1 MKRLIVN
8 ADDLGAGESRN
19 AGIFD
24 AIEAG
29 SVTSVSIL
37 PNGPA
42 LEDALRGI
50 RALHFKN
57 ISFGVHLNISEGKP
71 IASASRCILGPDGC
85 FRGKRRAQSLLLCR
99 ENSELE
105 KEIRKELSAQIM
117 LIQDAGI
124 QVDHLDGHQH
134 VHILPAV
141 VRAAAEAAKKHGI
154 SWVRIPA
161 EPCPNF
167 GKRHIRVMEEA
178 SFFSRHASAARA
190 FYDAM
195 GIHATDHFRGLFLK
209 GKLPA
214 ETWSDFL
221 ESIPSGLTE
230 LMVHPGRADAAA
242 SGPFARFSTAARE
255 KELTALT
262 DGRFFA
268 ALLKTGVTLTPYPD
282 IKD

>member
-1 MKRLIVN
+1 MRRLIVN
-8 ADDLGAGESRN
+8 ADDLGADESRN

-50 RALHFKN
+50 RALRLKSL
-57 ISFGVHLNISEGKP
+57 SFGVHFNISEGKP

-85 FRGKRRAQSLLLCR
+85 FRGKVRTQSLLLDR
-99 ENSELE
+99 ENSALQ
-105 KEIRKELSAQIM
+105 KEIRKELSAQII

-124 QVDHLDGHQH
+124 HVDHLDGHQH

-141 VRAAAEAAKKHGI
+141 VRAAAEAANTHGI
-154 SWVRIPA
+154 SWVRIPE
-161 EPCPNF
+161 EPCPDSVSA
-167 GKRHIRVMEEA
+167 HVTEEA
-178 SFFSRHASAARA
+178 CFFSQHASASRA
-190 FYDAM
+190 FYNAM
-195 GIHATDHFRGLFLK
+195 GIHSTDHFRGLLLK
-209 GKLPA
+209 GELPA
-214 ETWSDFL
+214 ETWLDYL

-230 LMVHPGRADAAA
+230 LMVHPGRAAAGD
-242 SGPFARFSTAARE
+242 SGPFAGFSTAARA
-255 KELTALT
+255 KELTALI
-262 DGRFFA
+262 DGRFLA
-268 ALLKTGVTLTPYPD
+268 ALFKAEVSLIPYPD

>member
-8 ADDLGAGESRN
+8 ADDLGAGEARN

-50 RALHFKN
+50 RALRLKSV
-57 ISFGVHLNISEGKP
+57 SFGVHLNISEGKP
-71 IASASRCILGPDGC
+71 IACASRCILGPDGC
-85 FRGKRRAQSLLLCR
+85 FQGKRRVQSLLLCR

-105 KEIRKELSAQIM
+105 KEIRKEISAQIT

-124 QVDHLDGHQH
+124 QVNHLDGHQH

-141 VRAAAEAAKKHGI
+141 VHAAAEAANAHGI
-154 SWVRIPA
+154 SWVRIPE
-161 EPCPNF
+161 EPCPDF
-167 GKRHIRVMEEA
+167 GEPSSRVMEEA
-178 SFFSRHASAARA
+178 CFFSQHSSAARA

-209 GKLPA
+209 GELPA
-214 ETWSDFL
+214 ETWTDFL

-230 LMVHPGRADAAA
+230 LMVHPGRADSAA
-242 SGPFARFSTAARE
+242 SGPFAGFSTAARE
-255 KELTALT
+255 KELTALI
-262 DGRFFA
+262 DGRFFS
-268 ALLKTGVTLTPYPD
+268 ALLKTGVSLIPYPD

>member
-19 AGIFD
+19 AGIFE

-50 RALHFKN
+50 RALRLRR
-57 ISFGVHLNISEGKP
+57 ISFGVHFNISEGKP

-85 FRGKRRAQSLLLCR
+85 FRGKGRTQSLLLGR

-105 KEIRKELSAQIM
+105 KEIRKELSAQIT

-124 QVDHLDGHQH
+124 RVDHLDGHQH

-141 VRAAAEAAKKHGI
+141 VRAAAEAAKAHGI
-154 SWVRIPA
+154 SWVRIPE
-161 EPCPNF
+161 EPCSDP
-167 GKRHIRVMEEA
+167 GERSSRVMEEA
-178 SFFSRHASAARA
+178 CFFSRHASAARA

-209 GKLPA
+209 GELPA
-214 ETWSDFL
+214 ETWLDFF
-221 ESIPSGLTE
+221 ESTPSGLTE

-242 SGPFARFSTAARE
+242 SGPFAGFSTAARE

-262 DGRFFA
+262 DGRFLA
-268 ALLKTGVTLTPYPD
+268 ALLKAEVSLIPYPD

>member
-19 AGIFD
+19 AGIFE

-42 LEDALRGI
+42 LENALRGI
-50 RALHFKN
+50 RALPLKSV
-57 ISFGVHLNISEGKP
+57 SFGVHFNISEGKP
-71 IASASRCILGPDGC
+71 IASSSRCILGPDGC
-85 FRGKRRAQSLLLCR
+85 FRGKRRTQSLLLCR
-99 ENSELE
+99 GNSELE
-105 KEIRKELSAQIM
+105 KEIRKELSAQIT

-141 VRAAAEAAKKHGI
+141 VRAAAEAANRHGI
-154 SWVRIPA
+154 SWVRIPE
-161 EPCPNF
+161 EPYPDF
-167 GKRHIRVMEEA
+167 GERSSQVMEEA
-178 SFFSRHASAARA
+178 SFFSQHASAARA

-195 GIHATDHFRGLFLK
+195 GIRATDHFRGLLLK
-209 GKLPA
+209 GDMPA
-214 ETWSDFL
+214 ETWLDFL
-221 ESIPSGLTE
+221 EAIPSGLTE

-242 SGPFARFSTAARE
+242 SGPFAGFSTAARE
-255 KELTALT
+255 RELAALT

-268 ALLKTGVTLTPYPD
+268 ALLRTGVSLTPYPD

>member
-19 AGIFD
+19 AGIFE

-42 LEDALRGI
+42 LEDALCRI
-50 RALHFKN
+50 HALHLKN
-57 ISFGVHLNISEGKP
+57 ISFGVHFNISEGKP

-85 FRGKRRAQSLLLCR
+85 FWGKGRTQSLLLDR

-105 KEIRKELSAQIM
+105 KEICKELSAQIM

-141 VRAAAEAAKKHGI
+141 VRAAAEAANAHGI
-154 SWVRIPA
+154 SWVRIPE
-161 EPCPNF
+161 EPCPDVEA
-167 GKRHIRVMEEA
+167 RSSYVMEETC
-178 SFFSRHASAARA
+178 FFSRHASAARTL
-190 FYDAM
+190 YDAM
-195 GIHATDHFRGLFLK
+195 GIHTTDHFRGLRLK
-209 GKLPA
+209 GELPA
-214 ETWSDFL
+214 ETWVDFL

-230 LMVHPGRADAAA
+230 LMVHPGHAAA
-242 SGPFARFSTAARE
+242 SDSDPFAGFSTAARE
-255 KELTALT
+255 KELMALT
-262 DGRFFA
+262 DGRFLA
-268 ALLKTGVTLTPYPD
+268 ALLKTGVSLTPYPD
-282 IKD
+282 IRN

>member
-8 ADDLGAGESRN
+8 ADDLGAGEPRN

-42 LEDALRGI
+42 LEDALSGI
-50 RALHFKN
+50 RALHLKSV
-57 ISFGVHLNISEGKP
+57 SFGVHFNISEGKP
-71 IASASRCILGPDGC
+71 IASASPCILGPDGC
-85 FRGKRRAQSLLLCR
+85 FRGKRGTQSLLLCR

-105 KEIRKELSAQIM
+105 KEIRKELSAQIT
-117 LIQDAGI
+117 LIQDAGV

-141 VRAAAEAAKKHGI
+141 VRAAAEAANAHGI
-154 SWVRIPA
+154 SWVRIPE
-161 EPCPNF
+161 EPFPDF
-167 GKRHIRVMEEA
+167 QERSSHVMEEA
-178 SFFSRHASAARA
+178 CLFSRHAAAARA

-195 GIHATDHFRGLFLK
+195 GIRSTDHFRGLLLK
-209 GKLPA
+209 GELPA
-214 ETWSDFL
+214 ESWSDFL
-221 ESIPSGLTE
+221 ESIPPGLTE

-242 SGPFARFSTAARE
+242 SGPFAGFSTAARE
-255 KELTALT
+255 EELTALI

-268 ALLKTGVTLTPYPD
+268 ALLKTGVSLTPYPD
-282 IKD
+282 IED

>member
-8 ADDLGAGESRN
+8 ADDLGAGEARN

-50 RALHFKN
+50 RALRQKN
-57 ISFGVHLNISEGKP
+57 ISVGVHFNISEGTP
-71 IASASRCILGPDGC
+71 IESAVRCLLGPDGC
-85 FRGKRRAQSLLLCR
+85 FRGKARTQSLLLDR

-124 QVDHLDGHQH
+124 HVDHLDGHQH

-141 VRAAAEAAKKHGI
+141 VRAAAEAANAHGI
-154 SWVRIPA
+154 SWVRIPE
-161 EPCPNF
+161 EPCPDL
-167 GKRHIRVMEEA
+167 GERSSHLMEEA
-178 SFFSRHASAARA
+178 CFFSRHASAARA
-190 FYDAM
+190 LYDAM
-195 GIHATDHFRGLFLK
+195 GIHATDHFRGLLLK
-209 GKLPA
+209 GDLPA
-214 ETWSDFL
+214 ETWFDFL

-230 LMVHPGRADAAA
+230 LMVHPGRAAAA
-242 SGPFARFSTAARE
+242 DSGPFAGFSTAARE
-255 KELTALT
+255 KELSGFNRRA
-262 DGRFFA
+262 FSCC
-268 ALLKTGVTLTPYPD
+268 TPKSGSVAHPVSRY
-282 IKD
+282 

>member
-42 LEDALRGI
+42 LGDALRGI
-50 RALHFKN
+50 RALRLKGV
-57 ISFGVHLNISEGKP
+57 SFGVHFNISEGKP
-71 IASASRCILGPDGC
+71 IASALRCLLGSDGC
-85 FRGKRRAQSLLLCR
+85 FRGKRLTQSLLLDR

-105 KEIRKELSAQIM
+105 KEIRKELSAQI
-117 LIQDAGI
+117 LSIQDTGI
-124 QVDHLDGHQH
+124 RVNHLDGHQH

-141 VRAAAEAAKKHGI
+141 VRAAAEAANTHGI
-154 SWVRIPA
+154 SWVRIPE
-161 EPCPNF
+161 EPCPDL
-167 GKRHIRVMEEA
+167 GERSSDVTEEA
-178 SFFSRHASAARA
+178 CFFSRHASAARA

-195 GIHATDHFRGLFLK
+195 GIHTTDHFRGLLLK
-209 GKLPA
+209 GELPA
-214 ETWSDFL
+214 ETWLDFL
-221 ESIPSGLTE
+221 ESIPTGLTE
-230 LMVHPGRADAAA
+230 LMVHPGRAAAA
-242 SGPFARFSTAARE
+242 DSGPFAGFSTAARE

-262 DGRFFA
+262 DGRFLA
-268 ALLKTGVTLTPYPD
+268 ALLKAEVSLTPFPD
-282 IKD
+282 IED

>member
-8 ADDLGAGESRN
+8 ADDLGAGEARN

-50 RALHFKN
+50 RALRLQS
-57 ISFGVHLNISEGKP
+57 ISFGVHFNISEGKP
-71 IASASRCILGPDGC
+71 IATASRCILGPDGC
-85 FRGKRRAQSLLLCR
+85 FRGKGRTQSLLLRR

-105 KEIRKELSAQIM
+105 KEIRKELSAQIS

-124 QVDHLDGHQH
+124 PVDHLDGHQH

-141 VRAAAEAAKKHGI
+141 VRAAAEAADAHGI
-154 SWVRIPA
+154 SWVRIPE
-161 EPCPNF
+161 EPCPDF
-167 GKRHIRVMEEA
+167 GERSAQVMEEA
-178 SFFSRHASAARA
+178 CFFSQHASAARA
-190 FYDAM
+190 FYDAV
-195 GIHATDHFRGLFLK
+195 GINAPDHFRGLLLK
-209 GKLPA
+209 GELPA
-214 ETWSDFL
+214 EAWLDFL
-221 ESIPSGLTE
+221 ESIPVGLTE
-230 LMVHPGRADAAA
+230 LMVHPGRADANV
-242 SGPFARFSTAARE
+242 SGPFAGFSTAARE

-262 DGRFFA
+262 DGRFLT
-268 ALLKTGVTLTPYPD
+268 ALLKAEVSLTAYPY